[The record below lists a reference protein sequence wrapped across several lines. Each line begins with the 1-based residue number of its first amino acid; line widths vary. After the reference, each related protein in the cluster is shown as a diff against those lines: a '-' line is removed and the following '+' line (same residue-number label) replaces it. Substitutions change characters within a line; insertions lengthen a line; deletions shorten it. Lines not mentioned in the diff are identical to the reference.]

1 MSKEP
6 EPMLKKRDKK
16 KDNDLDNLPEY
27 ENIQLYQYKA
37 KIIRVVD
44 ADTVDAD
51 VDVGFGLTMRQRFRL
66 NDYDAPETFRPRN
79 EAEKIHG
86 KKATERAIELLID
99 KDILLKSTKVAGIYG
114 RFGADIW
121 LEDGRNFVEVMISE
135 GYEKKENY

>member
-6 EPMLKKRDKK
+6 KPMLKKINKKNK
-16 KDNDLDNLPEY
+16 KDLDDLPEY
-27 ENIQLYQYKA
+27 RNIQLYQYKA
-37 KIIRVVD
+37 KVIRVVD
-44 ADTVDAD
+44 GDTIDAD
-51 VDVGFGLTMRQRFRL
+51 VDVGFGLTMRQRFRI
-66 NDYDAPETFRPRN
+66 NNFDAPETWRPRN

-86 KKATERAIELLID
+86 EKAKKRANELLID

-121 LEDGRNFVEVMISE
+121 LEDGRSFREVMINE